1 MMAAGGRRRDPAVWC
16 RHGSTVVADGHE
28 TVCRDCGT
36 VVDAGRVEEAP
47 PGAGQ
52 SYHMYG
58 RHSLGSAD
66 PVPAMRLG
74 EGRDSAE
81 LKRYMP
87 HRMEGRAARTVSRI
101 AGVCDALRL
110 PGSLQEDVLHRYR
123 RIRAGGGAGGMTPE
137 CVALAVYRAVKDRA
151 VAVSDRQITEA
162 VKMAF
167 GRRRMASLARI
178 AYRLAGAGG
187 GGGADGGG
195 ADGDRYLFNLVLH
208 RVLRGTTWG
217 RIEYER
223 NRKRAWDLYLEVYTA
238 GGRRARLRQ
247 AIAAAFG
254 VGGRP

>member
-36 VVDAGRVEEAP
+36 VVDARRVEEAP

-74 EGRDSAE
+74 EGRDSCE
-81 LKRYMP
+81 LRRYMP

-123 RIRAGGGAGGMTPE
+123 RIRAGGRACGMTPE
-137 CVALAVYRAVKDRA
+137 CVALAVYRAAMDRA

-162 VKMAF
+162 VKLAF
-167 GRRRMASLARI
+167 GRRKMPSLARI
-178 AYRLAGAGG
+178 AYRLGGAAGAGG
-187 GGGADGGG
+187 GAR
-195 ADGDRYLFNLVLH
+195 GDRYSFNLMLH

-223 NRKRAWDLYLEVYTA
+223 NSKRAWDLYLEVYTA
-238 GGRRARLRQ
+238 GGRKARLRQ